1 MAAET
6 KACRVCRE
14 LMAAD
19 AKRCPRCQAWQSSW
33 ATFWFG
39 GNTHSFAQQIV
50 WIVVMLIVMWA
61 SFRFFMFPSG
71 KDFEEHR
78 GDLTFATQSM
88 SFGQEKDREFFA
100 VVGTI
105 RNASGTTWRDPYVEA
120 RFFNSKNELIDTYS
134 TQLRDVIIRARG
146 DAAFRLTGY
155 TARPSAEYS
164 KVTLM
169 ITSAKEKS
177 WRDW

>member
-1 MAAET
+1 MDT

-14 LMAAD
+14 SIAAD

-39 GNTHSFAQQIV
+39 NTTQSFGQQIIWV
-50 WIVVMLIVMWA
+50 VVMLVAMWA
-61 SFRFFMFPSG
+61 AFRFFMFPSG
-71 KDFEEHR
+71 KDFQDHR
-78 GDLTFATQSM
+78 ADLVFASQSM
-88 SFGQEKDREFFA
+88 TFRKEKEREYFA

-105 RNASGTTWRDPYVEA
+105 RNNSDVTWRDPYIDA
-120 RFFNSKNELIDTYS
+120 RFLNSKNEMIDTYS
-134 TQLRDVIIRARG
+134 SQLRDVIVRPRT

-155 TARPSAEYS
+155 TARPNSEYS
-164 KVTLM
+164 RVVLT
-169 ITSAKEKS
+169 ITSAKERS